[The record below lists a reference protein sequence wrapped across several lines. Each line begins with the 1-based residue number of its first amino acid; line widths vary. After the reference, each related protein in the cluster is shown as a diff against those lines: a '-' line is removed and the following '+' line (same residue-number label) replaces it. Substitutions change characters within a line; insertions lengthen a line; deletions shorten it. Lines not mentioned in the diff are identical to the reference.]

1 MKIVILAQAKEDL
14 LDGYLFYE
22 RQDPGIGGYFLDS
35 VGSDIDSLLF
45 YHGHHREFLGFHRLL
60 ARVFPFSIY
69 YRVAENVIFVDAVVD
84 QRRNPES
91 IKRHLSRLKRRQE

>member
-1 MKIVILAQAKEDL
+1 VRIQILTQAKEDL

-22 RQDPGIGGYFLDS
+22 RQEPGIGDYFLDS
-35 VGSDIDSLLF
+35 LSADIDSLLRQ
-45 YHGHHREFLGFHRLL
+45 HGCHREFFGFHRML

-69 YRVAENVIFVDAVVD
+69 YRVVGNVIFVDDVVD

-91 IKRHLSRLKRRQE
+91 IKRLLLSLKRGQ